1 MYPESSGLSRSG
13 TARAIVLDK
22 WAFASDAAPNFR
34 ATCLR
39 MLTRHLHFNRLF
51 RTPTP

>member
-1 MYPESSGLSRSG
+1 MFPDSIGLSRSIM
-13 TARAIVLDK
+13 ARAILLDK
-22 WAFASDAAPNFR
+22 WAFASDAAPNSR

-39 MLTRHLHFNRLF
+39 MLTRHLHFNSLF

>member
-1 MYPESSGLSRSG
+1 MYPESIGLSRSG

-22 WAFASDAAPNFR
+22 WAFASDAAPNSR
-34 ATCLR
+34 ATCFCVLI
-39 MLTRHLHFNRLF
+39 RHLYFNRLF

>member
-1 MYPESSGLSRSG
+1 MYPESIGLSRSS
-13 TARAIVLDK
+13 TARAFILDK
-22 WAFASDAAPNFR
+22 YAFASDAAPNYR